1 MTIALLRRATST
13 RYIFLLSGITFI
25 LWSLAT
31 SVVPKSFTLSALLQM
46 DLDPS
51 ATQNMVTNATVT
63 NASLNDASIRPHLG
77 IGIAHTYIYVI
88 SLADRQDRREQ
99 MEFLRTIQ
107 DLTWTVIDAVPGNAT
122 LVNRILDWVARHR
135 TESKKMG
142 MLGFHWPEEIEALS
156 VSPGP
161 LKQSGSD
168 TWAETS
174 PSSKPK
180 SSKVDPLTYS
190 TLPCAIEDNAIPKFT
205 NDTPEW
211 MVLSPAK
218 VACWHSHISAI
229 RRFVEGQDSHD
240 HRRGDD
246 VAVILEDDIDM
257 EKDISTRLSQVWA
270 FLPAGWDIVFL
281 GTWDDVIMPM
291 LSDASEPLRAE
302 LFHDL
307 SRSLLV
313 RRIILPV
320 AHGIRGY
327 KPSSITLPEMH
338 ARIRTLAP
346 RSSTA
351 PAAPTLPT
359 VCIFS
364 GTRPGVCVA
373 HPEWSFE
380 GLLDRSEPYRAKEER
395 KQRYFTWFWE

>member
-1 MTIALLRRATST
+1 MTITLLRRVTST
-13 RYIFLLSGITFI
+13 RYIFLLSALAFI

-31 SVVPKSFTLSALLQM
+31 SLAPKSSVLSALFQM
-46 DLDPS
+46 DLDQSIAKTMITQHSTS
-51 ATQNMVTNATVT
+51 AT
-63 NASLNDASIRPHLG
+63 NASLSEVTMPNTLKIRPQLG
-77 IGIAHTYIYVI
+77 IGMAHTHLYVI

-122 LVNRILDWVARHR
+122 LVNRILDWVALHR
-135 TESKKMG
+135 TESKKIDT
-142 MLGFHWPEEIEALS
+142 LGFRWPEEINALS
-156 VSPGP
+156 VSHES

-168 TWAETS
+168 TWAETL

-180 SSKVDPLTYS
+180 SGKSGPSTYS
-190 TLPCAIEDNAIPKFT
+190 SLPCAIEDDSIPTFT
-205 NDTPEW
+205 NGTPEW

-240 HRRGDD
+240 RRRRDN

-257 EKDISTRLSQVWA
+257 EKDISARLSQVWT

-281 GTWDDVIMPM
+281 GKYGDIFTPI
-291 LSDASEPLRAE
+291 LCNTSEPLRSE

-313 RRIILPV
+313 RRILLPV
-320 AHGIRGY
+320 AYGIQGY

-338 ARIRTLAP
+338 ARIRTLAL
-346 RSSTA
+346 RSPAA
-351 PAAPTLPT
+351 PAAPTLSALC
-359 VCIFS
+359 VFS
-364 GTRPGVCVA
+364 GSRPGICMA
-373 HPEWSFE
+373 HPEWSSKE
-380 GLLDRSEPYRAKEER
+380 LLHRSESHCAKEER
-395 KQRYFTWFWE
+395 K